1 MLKLRKNK
9 KGFTLVEL
17 IVVIAIMAVL
27 AGTVAGV
34 TVSQLNKQT
43 DNTAKSEMSTLV
55 SQIKQFMLGL
65 TFGEGKGYDYKT
77 FADAVKAFADD
88 VNKNDGAGSLVTDSL
103 PVAGKHQFKYTV
115 TDTETAKTV
124 VFECQSKSKKSENLS
139 LTYKYEDAFAE
150 A

>member
-17 IVVIAIMAVL
+17 IVVIAIMAIL
-27 AGTVAGV
+27 AGTIAGV

-65 TFGEGKGYDYKT
+65 KFGTGDGYDYES
-77 FADAVKAFADD
+77 FNAAVTAFAGD
-88 VNKNDGAGSLVTDSL
+88 VNKNDGKNSLVTDSL
-103 PVAGKHQFKYTV
+103 PVAGQHQFKYTV
-115 TDTETAKTV
+115 SDKTV
-124 VFECQSKSKKSENLS
+124 TFECKSKSDKNKTLS
-139 LTYKYEDAFAE
+139 LTYTYEDAFAE

>member
-17 IVVIAIMAVL
+17 IVVIAIMAIL
-27 AGTVAGV
+27 AGTIAGV

-43 DNTAKSEMSTLV
+43 DNTAKSEISTLV

-65 TFGEGKGYDYKT
+65 TFGEGDGYDYKT

-88 VNKNDGAGSLVTDSL
+88 VNKNDGAGSLVTDTL
-103 PVAGKHQFKYTV
+103 PVAGQHKFKYTV
-115 TDTETAKTV
+115 DGTAKTV
-124 VFECQSKSKKSENLS
+124 TFECKSKSKKDVNLS

>member
-17 IVVIAIMAVL
+17 IVVIAIMAIL
-27 AGTVAGV
+27 AGTIAGV

-65 TFGEGKGYDYKT
+65 KFGTGDGYDYESFT
-77 FADAVKAFADD
+77 AAVTAFADD
-88 VNKNDGAGSLVTDSL
+88 VNNNDGAGSLVTTGS
-103 PVAGKHQFKYTV
+103 PVAGQHKFKYTV
-115 TDTETAKTV
+115 TDTDSSKTV
-124 VFECQSKSKKSENLS
+124 KFECVSKSNKSNSLE
-139 LTYKYEDAFAE
+139 LTYTYEDAFKE
-150 A
+150 

>member
-17 IVVIAIMAVL
+17 IVVIAIMAIL
-27 AGTVAGV
+27 AGTIAGV

-65 TFGEGKGYDYKT
+65 TFGTGDDYDYASFT
-77 FADAVKAFADD
+77 AAVTAFADD
-88 VNKNDGAGSLVTDSL
+88 VNKNDGAGSLVKDSL

-115 TDTETAKTV
+115 SEENKTV
-124 VFECQSKSKKSENLS
+124 TFECKSKSDKNKNLS
-139 LTYKYEDAFAE
+139 LTYTYEDAFAE

>member
-27 AGTVAGV
+27 AGTIAGV

-43 DNTAKSEMSTLV
+43 DNTAKSEMATLV

-65 TFGEGKGYDYKT
+65 TFGSGNDYET
-77 FADAVKAFADD
+77 FTAAVTAFAGD
-88 VNKNDGAGSLVTDSL
+88 VNKNEGKDTLVTNTV

-115 TDTETAKTV
+115 VDADKTV
-124 VFECQSKSKKSENLS
+124 TFECKSKSKKDVNLS

>member
-27 AGTVAGV
+27 AGTIAGV

-43 DNTAKSEMSTLV
+43 DNTAKSEMATLV

-65 TFGEGKGYDYKT
+65 TFGEGDGYDYKT

-88 VNKNDGAGSLVTDSL
+88 VNKNDGKDTLVTNTV

-115 TDTETAKTV
+115 SVTDSSKTV
-124 VFECQSKSKKSENLS
+124 MFECQSKSKKNETLK
-139 LTYKYEDAFAE
+139 LTYTYEDAFAE